1 MLQPNVPAWFE
12 IPALDLDRAVR
23 FYETVLAAR
32 LAREQMGPM
41 AMAVFPYEKPG
52 SSGALVKADGFVPA
66 VTGRA
71 FWGGVW
77 TLGAWCRLRQAF
89 RNFRVDRIVDQHA
102 TGESFPDDP
111 ARGLAAYFAE
121 MGVDADSVV

>member
-32 LAREQMGPM
+32 FAREQMGPM

-66 VTGRA
+66 VTGSVVYLHLDDIRPA
-71 FWGGVW
+71 LDRVTPAGGAVLLPR
-77 TLGAWCRLRQAF
+77 TAL
-89 RNFRVDRIVDQHA
+89 
-102 TGESFPDDP
+102 PD
-111 ARGLAAYFAE
+111 E
-121 MGVDADSVV
+121 MGFFAQVKDTEGNRVGLFSRA